1 MLRKSRRITI
11 KGVLNHGVLIA
22 EHRGFVVINPERYA
36 DNVLAFWVIEP
47 FNGKYFIHKM
57 LIPDGWGKP
66 NG

>member
-1 MLRKSRRITI
+1 M
-11 KGVLNHGVLIA
+11 LNHGVLIA

-47 FNGKYFIHKM
+47 FNGKYFIRKM
-57 LIPDGWGKP
+57 IIPDGWGKL

>member
-1 MLRKSRRITI
+1 MLRKSGRLTI

-36 DNVLAFWVIEP
+36 DNVLAFWNIGP

>member
-1 MLRKSRRITI
+1 MLRKSNRITI

-22 EHRGFVVINPERYA
+22 EHRGFVIANPEHYA
-36 DNVLAFWVIEP
+36 DNVLAFWNIEP